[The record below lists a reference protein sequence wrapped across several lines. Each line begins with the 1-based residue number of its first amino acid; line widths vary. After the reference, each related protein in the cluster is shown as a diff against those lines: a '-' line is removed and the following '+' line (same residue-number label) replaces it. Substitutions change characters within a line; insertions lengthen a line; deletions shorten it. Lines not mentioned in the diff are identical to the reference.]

1 MIDKIKIT
9 KDRILDFMDQEIGKY
24 GNSRMDVKQVGELAD
39 IVKDLA
45 EAEYYCSVSKAME
58 DGSDAQGYT
67 RPMDD
72 RMGYG
77 GSMGGRAGYGGKM
90 GHSDPVSAIRDMV
103 MTADPDTRSMIR
115 SEMSKLLGM

>member
-58 DGSDAQGYT
+58 GGSDTQGYT

-77 GSMGGRAGYGGKM
+77 GMGGRAGYGGSM
-90 GHSDPVSAIRDMV
+90 GHSDPVSAIRDMF

-115 SEMSKLLGM
+115 NEMSKLMGM